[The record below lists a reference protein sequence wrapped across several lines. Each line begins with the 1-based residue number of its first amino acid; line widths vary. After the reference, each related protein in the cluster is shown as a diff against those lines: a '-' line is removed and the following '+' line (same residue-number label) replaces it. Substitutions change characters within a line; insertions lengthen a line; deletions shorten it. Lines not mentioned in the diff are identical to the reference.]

1 MNKGFT
7 LVEILVAVII
17 LSLGILAVSEMT
29 VLGMRTTTVVD
40 QRMYARVAMAQV
52 YEDLF
57 NLPAT
62 HGFLQ
67 DPEAGTVND
76 LADTATPDFSQTLTD
91 SVAQW
96 SYDVRYNVADNVP
109 ETDLKTVR
117 IHIIW
122 GLKNPKMISTDLVRR
137 MD

>member
-40 QRMYARVAMAQV
+40 QRMYARVAMARV

-57 NLPAT
+57 NLPT
-62 HGFLQ
+62 NDGFIS
-67 DPEAGTVND
+67 DPDPGSAD
-76 LADTATPDFSQTLTD
+76 LGDTNTPDFSQTITD

-96 SYDVRYNVADNVP
+96 SYDARWNVDDNNP
-109 ETDLKTVR
+109 EIGMKTIR

-122 GLKNPKMISTDLVRR
+122 GLKNPKMISTDLIRW
-137 MD
+137 MN